1 MHPILASRSR
11 LAIFIVAWL
20 PLVALP
26 VLALLRLGGSSWTG
40 SALFALPLAG
50 FHCFIALAS
59 WYSCK
64 ATPLKASSIGRVAA
78 THLVGAMATTSV
90 WSMAAVGL
98 AALQSRFVLTHE
110 STAAFA
116 RISRPYFAFG
126 VVLYL
131 LAVGLHYLITTFERS
146 REVERRALELRVLA
160 RESELRALRA
170 QIDPHF
176 LFNSLNSISS
186 LCGSDPGGARAMSI
200 LLADFLRRS
209 LRIGSL
215 ESISV
220 EEEIEQVRTYL
231 QIEKIRFGDR
241 LRFEILMEED
251 AAVMRVPGL
260 ILQPLVENAVKYG
273 VEPLVGGGT
282 IDISVTAPEGRI
294 RLSILNEVDPERVT
308 QGTQIGLR
316 NVRRR
321 LAATYGDDA
330 SLDTQSGES
339 TFAVVIDLPPA
350 VPQFEGIG
358 E

>member
-20 PLVALP
+20 PLVTLP

-40 SALFALPLAG
+40 SVLFSIPLAG

-64 ATPLKASSIGRVAA
+64 ATPLKASSIARVAV
-78 THLVGAMATTSV
+78 THLVGAIATTGV
-90 WSMAAVGL
+90 WSMAAVGQ
-98 AALQSRFVLTHE
+98 AAVQSRFALTQD
-110 STAAFA
+110 AAASFA
-116 RISRPYFAFG
+116 RISRPFFAFG

-131 LAVGLHYLITTFERS
+131 LAVGVHYLITTFERS
-146 REVERRALELRVLA
+146 REVEGRALELRVLA

-220 EEEIEQVRTYL
+220 EEEIEQARTFL
-231 QIEKIRFGDR
+231 EIERIRFGDR
-241 LRFEILMEED
+241 LKFEISVSPEARE
-251 AAVMRVPGL
+251 MRVPGL
-260 ILQPLVENAVKYG
+260 LLQPLIENSVKHG
-273 VEPLVGGGT
+273 VEPLIEGGVVSVCVSVSSGRLRFE
-282 IDISVTAPEGRI
+282 IS
-294 RLSILNEVDPERVT
+294 NHVDADRPAS
-308 QGTQIGLR
+308 GTQIGLR

-321 LAATYGDDA
+321 LAATYDSDA
-330 SLDTQSGES
+330 MLDARMIEDR
-339 TFAVVIDLPPA
+339 FVVTLDVPPA
-350 VPQFEGIG
+350 VPRLEDFRS
-358 E
+358 